1 MLPQRAWAW
10 TGTCGWP
17 SWWSWG
23 SLRLRRRWHIPSALP
38 YWETSPCTPRRQCSP
53 RYCSWGVQ
61 NQGWKVANSLFT
73 KITTLPYKHLLSRA
87 SCMTQGSILLPHP
100 GARCTVFFDL
110 QPHLLPQDVL
120 VPVIVDLDPFWH
132 QNGRYP
138 YVGKGGGRGG
148 DTHRL
153 TFPLVSPP
161 PKGHFQTTQ

>member
-100 GARCTVFFDL
+100 GARCTVFFWSTAT
-110 QPHLLPQDVL
+110 PAPTRCPCTCHRWSWPLLAPKWE
-120 VPVIVDLDPFWH
+120 VPIRG
-132 QNGRYP
+132 QGG
-138 YVGKGGGRGG
+138 GKGGGY
-148 DTHRL
+148 
-153 TFPLVSPP
+153 P
-161 PKGHFQTTQ
+161 